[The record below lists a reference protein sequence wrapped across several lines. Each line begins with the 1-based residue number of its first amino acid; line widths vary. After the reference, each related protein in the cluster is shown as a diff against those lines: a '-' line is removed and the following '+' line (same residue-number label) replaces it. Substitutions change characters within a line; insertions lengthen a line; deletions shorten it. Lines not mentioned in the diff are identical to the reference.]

1 MNSPANITD
10 PLVLF
15 MPSGKRGRFP
25 VGTPVLDA
33 ARQLGVYVESVCG
46 GRATCGRCQ
55 VEVQEGN
62 FAKHKIVSSNEH
74 ISPKGPKEERYE
86 RVRGLPERRRLSC
99 SAQILGDLVID
110 VPQDTVINAQTI
122 RKDADTRVIAR
133 DTAIRM
139 CYVEIE
145 EPDMHNPSGDLDR
158 LKIALMKDWG
168 FKNLEFDFYL
178 LPQVQGILR
187 KGNWTATAAIHKD
200 ADSDIARVIA
210 LWPGLKN
217 EAYGL
222 ACDIGSTTIAMH
234 LVSLLSGRVAASSG
248 TSNPQI
254 RFGEDLMSRVSYVMM
269 NPDGREG
276 MTVAVREAISSLV
289 DKVCAEG
296 NVQRN
301 DILDSVFVG
310 NPIMHHLF
318 LGIDPTELGGAPFAL
333 AVSGAVRIKASDIG
347 LKLNQGARLYMLPCI
362 AGHVGADAAAVTLS
376 EGPHRQDEMM
386 LIVDVGTNAE
396 IVLGNRARV
405 VAASSPTGPAFEG
418 AEISGGQRA
427 APGAIER
434 VRIDPET
441 LEPKYRVIGSELW
454 SDEPGFLDSVQA
466 TGVTGI
472 CGSGIIEI
480 VAEMYLA
487 GIISEDG
494 VVDGSLAARSPRVV
508 ANGRTFSYVLKEG
521 SASKED
527 GPKITITQ
535 TDVRAIQLAKAAL
548 YAGTKLLMEKQ
559 NTEHVDRIHFAGA
572 FGSFIDP
579 KYAMVLGLI
588 PDCDLDKVS
597 AVGNAAGAGARMALL
612 NRGYRREIEETVR
625 QIEKIET
632 ALEPKF
638 QEHFVY
644 AMALPNKVDPFPKLS
659 AAVKLPPRKTVS
671 EDGVAGVHAKATPQG
686 AAANRR
692 ALTHSISFVCKC
704 FRIARSGNQNAVFAK
719 SIRYMAGA
727 FTRHRTAATDK
738 PSAAAALQGR

>member
-494 VVDGSLAARSPRVV
+494 VVDGSLSARSPRVV

-612 NRGYRREIEETVR
+612 NRGYRREIEETVS

-671 EDGVAGVHAKATPQG
+671 EDGVAGDATPRRRSREG
-686 AAANRR
+686 HAARR
-692 ALTHSISFVCKC
+692 
-704 FRIARSGNQNAVFAK
+704 
-719 SIRYMAGA
+719 
-727 FTRHRTAATDK
+727 
-738 PSAAAALQGR
+738 GRE

>member
-1 MNSPANITD
+1 MVAAAVAVVRPGWAGDKRAIVNSPANITD

-200 ADSDIARVIA
+200 AESDIARVIA

-396 IVLGNRARV
+396 IVLGNRKRV

-612 NRGYRREIEETVR
+612 NRGYRREIEETVS

-671 EDGVAGVHAKATPQG
+671 EDGVAGDATPRRRSREG
-686 AAANRR
+686 HAARR
-692 ALTHSISFVCKC
+692 
-704 FRIARSGNQNAVFAK
+704 
-719 SIRYMAGA
+719 
-727 FTRHRTAATDK
+727 
-738 PSAAAALQGR
+738 GRE